1 MLVPAE
7 ACCFTLADLQQ
18 RVERSRAGLRVQHG
32 VSRADVMPLG
42 YEQGAIHIT
51 VSPYPLP
58 ALARPRTAAPR
69 RCAKMAPDRLRAE
82 AGAARAELRD
92 PPRSLGNGDAEP
104 GSMAAAGQ
112 VPSLAA
118 FHLASPQPAGPR
130 RARGGKRP
138 RCCSSCSRAVALAVP
153 APWHLSLPC
162 LASPW
167 SFNWI

>member
-104 GSMAAAGQ
+104 AAWRRRGRYPRLLRFTSPA
-112 VPSLAA
+112 PS
-118 FHLASPQPAGPR
+118 PR
-130 RARGGKRP
+130 GRGGHEAG
-138 RCCSSCSRAVALAVP
+138 SARAVGLAVP
-153 APWHLSLPC
+153 ALLV
-162 LASPW
+162 
-167 SFNWI
+167 